1 MRPEQIKCPF
11 IVILSLEMQEVVLPQ
26 RFIITIGN
34 ERNLIEGV
42 KEIHISWI
50 LHKVDIASPY
60 FYVSAVRLVFV
71 QRSELH

>member
-42 KEIHISWI
+42 EEIHIS
-50 LHKVDIASPY
+50 
-60 FYVSAVRLVFV
+60 
-71 QRSELH
+71 